1 MAFKG
6 YKEEITGADVKKE
19 LSRVARDLVA
29 AIERGDDLF
38 EQWEAVKAGKT
49 DAEVEA
55 ALGVTPTV
63 RADIQQSFV
72 ALRDVFKAAGGDDT
86 VTIPTAN
93 TWLRRLREFS

>member
-6 YKEEITGADVKKE
+6 YKEEITGGDVKKE
-19 LSRVARDLVA
+19 LSRVARDLIA
-29 AIERGDDLF
+29 ALERGDDLF
-38 EQWEAVKAGKT
+38 EQWEALKAGKT

-55 ALGVTPTV
+55 GLNVTPTV

-72 ALRDVFKAAGGDDT
+72 ALRDLFKVAGGDDS

-93 TWLRRLREFS
+93 TWLRRMREFS

>member
-6 YKEEITGADVKKE
+6 YKEDINGADVKKE

-29 AIERGDDLF
+29 ALERGDDLF
-38 EQWEAVKAGKT
+38 EQWEAVKAGKD

-72 ALRDVFKAAGGDDT
+72 ALRDVFKVAGGDDT
-86 VTIPTAN
+86 VTIPVAN

>member
-19 LSRVARDLVA
+19 LSRVARDLIA
-29 AIERGDDLF
+29 ALERGDDLF
-38 EQWEAVKAGKT
+38 EQWEALKAGKN

-55 ALGVTPTV
+55 ALSVTPTV
-63 RADIQQSFV
+63 RADIQQSFA
-72 ALRDVFKAAGGDDT
+72 ALRDLYKASSGDDT
-86 VTIPTAN
+86 VTIPVAN